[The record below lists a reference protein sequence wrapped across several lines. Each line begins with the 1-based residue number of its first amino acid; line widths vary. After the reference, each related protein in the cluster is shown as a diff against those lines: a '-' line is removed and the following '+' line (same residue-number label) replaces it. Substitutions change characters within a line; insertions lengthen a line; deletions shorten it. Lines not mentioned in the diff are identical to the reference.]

1 MEKKTRIWT
10 KWLYW
15 FTFAIA
21 VIVVYKTVDNIG
33 QIAEW
38 FKNLLGILAPFAVGV
53 LIAYILY
60 IPCAKIEEMY
70 RKVKKVKAISKKA
83 RPLSIFTVYLIV
95 FIILVIL
102 INFIVPPII
111 QSIIDLTNN
120 IQSYYTEAVAKI
132 NELPED
138 SFWKTEVITRVI
150 AEVQNIDLKQIINVE
165 QLAGYAQ
172 GAISFAG
179 KVFDIFVTV
188 VVSIYILN
196 SRREILNFFKRL
208 AGAIFKEKTYKNI
221 NKYFHQTNEIFFHFL
236 SSQFIDAIVVGILTS
251 IAMSIL
257 GVKYAVLLGF
267 MIGLFN
273 LIPYIGAIIAVVI
286 AGIITLL
293 TGGVSQAIWMLVIV
307 TILQQIDANIINP
320 KIVGNSLQISPL
332 LVILA
337 VTVGGAYFGIIGM
350 FLAVP
355 IIAVIK
361 VIIEDFINYR
371 DEKISWRIWDVS
383 FCVTY
388 YIMRYNNKKMNCA
401 KAKKC
406 NKKDFF

>member
-1 MEKKTRIWT
+1 MEKKTRTWT

-21 VIVVYKTVDNIG
+21 VIIIYKTVDNLG
-33 QIAEW
+33 QITNW
-38 FKNLLGILAPFAVGV
+38 IKNLLNILAPFALGI

-60 IPCAKIEEMY
+60 IPCMKIESIY
-70 RKVKKVKAISKKA
+70 KKIRKVKIINKKA
-83 RPLSIFTVYLIV
+83 RPLSIFTVYLIA
-95 FIILVIL
+95 FILLVIL

-120 IQSYYTEAVAKI
+120 LQYYYETTISKI

-138 SFWKTEVITRVI
+138 SFWKTEVITRI
-150 AEVQNIDLKQIINVE
+150 MKEIQNIDIKQIINVE
-165 QLAGYAQ
+165 QLAQYAQ

-179 KVFDIFVTV
+179 KIFDTFVTV

-196 SRREILNFFKRL
+196 SRSEILSFFRRL
-208 AGAIFKEKTYKNI
+208 AGAIFKPRAYQNI
-221 NKYFHQTNEIFFHFL
+221 NKYFHRTNEIFFHFL
-236 SSQFIDAIVVGILTS
+236 SSQFLDAIVVGVLTS

-293 TGGVSQAIWMLVIV
+293 TGGISQAIWMLVIV

-320 KIVGNSLQISPL
+320 KIVGNSLKINPI

-337 VTVGGAYFGIIGM
+337 VTVGGAYSGIIGM

-361 VIIEDFINYR
+361 VIIEDFIEYR
-371 DEKISWRIWDVS
+371 EQSKLE
-383 FCVTY
+383 
-388 YIMRYNNKKMNCA
+388 
-401 KAKKC
+401 
-406 NKKDFF
+406 

>member
-1 MEKKTRIWT
+1 MEKKTRTWT

-150 AEVQNIDLKQIINVE
+150 AEVQNIDLKQIIKVE

-172 GAISFAG
+172 GAINFAG
-179 KVFDIFVTV
+179 KIFDIFVTV

-371 DEKISWRIWDVS
+371 DEKIS
-383 FCVTY
+383 
-388 YIMRYNNKKMNCA
+388 
-401 KAKKC
+401 
-406 NKKDFF
+406 

>member
-1 MEKKTRIWT
+1 MPSRTGNRCRKQKLIKRKEEKMEKKTRIWT

-172 GAISFAG
+172 GAINFAG
-179 KVFDIFVTV
+179 KIFDIFVTV

-371 DEKISWRIWDVS
+371 DEKIS
-383 FCVTY
+383 
-388 YIMRYNNKKMNCA
+388 
-401 KAKKC
+401 
-406 NKKDFF
+406 

>member
-60 IPCAKIEEMY
+60 IPCAKIEEIY

-172 GAISFAG
+172 GAINFAG
-179 KVFDIFVTV
+179 KIFDIFVTV

-371 DEKISWRIWDVS
+371 DGKIS
-383 FCVTY
+383 
-388 YIMRYNNKKMNCA
+388 
-401 KAKKC
+401 
-406 NKKDFF
+406 